1 MKKRAVKYKY
11 ILIAFSFLI
20 YIISVYIYTTNTLTI
35 KKEEAIAAVDERLK
49 LGAYAVYELLG
60 EEFFKHAIKRDSITP
75 EEDWKNIRKLTSF
88 TKQAGLAFL
97 YSVVLKDKKIYVIA
111 SSATQEELNN
121 GTELHYYHLYD
132 TASNELAST
141 FKDHTIR
148 IVDYKD
154 EWGEFRGIFIPIK
167 ISNDQTAVMASEVE
181 LSYLN
186 DVLNNVKKHAYI
198 DGGLFLIF
206 LTPLVLSIG
215 YLLKLENIEL
225 HELLH
230 TDNLTSLPNRLFLIT
245 YLNKYISN
253 TDQNIENLA
262 LLHIDIDNF
271 KEINDG
277 FGYRVGDD
285 ALISIANRLNEHI
298 LDRGILTRHEGDDF
312 FLVIRYTNQ
321 TSVVSDTA
329 QYFIDLFENPIST
342 NAYQFYITCSI
353 GISLFPLHAKSTSE
367 LIQNAHMAT
376 SKVKENGKNSY
387 LIFNSEINNT
397 YNKMFELR
405 QNIKTAINNN
415 EYYLVYQPQYNAIT
429 GAVVGLEALL
439 RWQHPTRGS
448 LSPNEFI
455 PYAENSGLII
465 EIEKIVLTKAISK
478 GAEWETSGYLP
489 NIRIAINIS
498 PQLLYQDFFI
508 QSVRD
513 LLTKYGCSPSILKFE
528 ITEQAAIKYQD
539 ISIAKLHEIRRLGIE
554 ISIDDFGSGYSSL
567 AYLKD
572 LPADQIKIDRS
583 FVVNV
588 AEEQRNQAIIKSI
601 IQLCSGLGL
610 SVIAEGAETKEEV
623 DFLVEAGCE
632 YIQGYYFSKPVDN
645 ERCISLLHSAS
656 TQQHKH
662 QPGHKNDFHL

>member
-1 MKKRAVKYKY
+1 MKQHAVKYKY
-11 ILIAFSFLI
+11 ILIAFSFII
-20 YIISVYIYTTNTLTI
+20 YILSVYIYTTNTLTI

-60 EEFFKHAIKRDSITP
+60 ERFFKHAIKHDSITP

-132 TASNELAST
+132 TASSELVST

-154 EWGEFRGIFIPIK
+154 EWGEFRGIFIPIR
-167 ISNDQTAVMASEVE
+167 ISNDQTVVMASEVE

-186 DVLNNVKKHAYI
+186 DVLNNVKKRSYI
-198 DGGLFLIF
+198 GGCLFLIF
-206 LTPLVLSIG
+206 LTPFVFSIG

-230 TDNLTSLPNRLFLIT
+230 TDNLTSLPNRLFLISH
-245 YLNKYISN
+245 LNKYISN
-253 TDQNIENLA
+253 TDQNTDNLA

-277 FGYRVGDD
+277 FGYHIGDD
-285 ALISIANRLNEHI
+285 ALRSIANRLNEHT
-298 LDRGILTRHEGDDF
+298 LNRGILTRYEGDDF
-312 FLVIRYTNQ
+312 FLVIRYQND
-321 TSVVSDTA
+321 TSIVSDTA
-329 QYFIDLFENPIST
+329 QYCIDIFETPIST

-353 GISLFPLHAKSTSE
+353 GISFFPIHAKSTSE

-376 SKVKENGKNSY
+376 AKVKENGKNGY

-397 YNKMFELR
+397 YIKMFELR

-465 EIEKIVLTKAISK
+465 EIEKIVLAKAISK

-539 ISIAKLHEIRRLGIE
+539 ISIAKLHEIRKLGIE

-572 LPADQIKIDRS
+572 LPADQIKIDRA

-588 AEEQRNQAIIKSI
+588 AEEQRNQAIIRSI

-623 DFLVEAGCE
+623 DFLIGTGCE
-632 YIQGYYFSKPVDN
+632 YIQGYYFSKPLDN
-645 ERCISLLHSAS
+645 ELCFSLLHSAS
-656 TQQHKH
+656 TQQYTH
-662 QPGHKNDFHL
+662 